1 MSPTFV
7 QFCLEPHLW
16 RNFRENIF
24 VSSSGCT
31 RTLYTNRPLMT
42 MRCQNIYL
50 FDSLVNIQGCLYT
63 QQRTLCSVY
72 CVMCMANP
80 YREIMG
86 EFRPDLYILQVYIYT
101 VYCRVGWS
109 VFGEKTATRQFVP
122 NVLRHQFKII
132 TFNSCLFLWRRAS
145 ENVDWNSIHTT
156 VNSPKIIGNRF
167 LSLAAPR
174 RNVFLKL
181 F

>member
-122 NVLRHQFKII
+122 MFQEP
-132 TFNSCLFLWRRAS
+132 NS
-145 ENVDWNSIHTT
+145 
-156 VNSPKIIGNRF
+156 K
-167 LSLAAPR
+167 LSLLRVAFSFGAGPQKMLTETVY
-174 RNVFLKL
+174 NYILL
-181 F
+181 